1 MKRVIY
7 YTVTIELHISDAD
20 ISDDGATIALNRH
33 IWFADEEGFS
43 VEGVTLEKVEVPS

>member
-7 YTVTIELHISDAD
+7 STVTVEIHISDAD
-20 ISDDGATIALNRH
+20 ISDDGAATALNRH

-43 VEGVTLEKVEVPS
+43 VEGVTLEKVEVRS